1 MLHTASPSILV
12 RRVIMATLAAAL
24 VLISGC
30 TTPAAAPSADEP
42 ETPAAAE
49 TGGGGAADA
58 RPVLI
63 TFTKPGCPACL
74 KLAPVLATVAGD
86 YEDKV
91 RFEEINTDIA
101 KQLVFDHMI
110 TATPTVIIFVE
121 GKEASR
127 MINPKEDALRS
138 AIEEVLSSKG

>member
-1 MLHTASPSILV
+1 MPHTASPSILV
-12 RRVIMATLAAAL
+12 RRVIMASLAAAL

-30 TTPAAAPSADEP
+30 TTPAAAPSVDEP

-49 TGGGGAADA
+49 TGGGAADA

-127 MINPKEDALRS
+127 MINPKEDALRN